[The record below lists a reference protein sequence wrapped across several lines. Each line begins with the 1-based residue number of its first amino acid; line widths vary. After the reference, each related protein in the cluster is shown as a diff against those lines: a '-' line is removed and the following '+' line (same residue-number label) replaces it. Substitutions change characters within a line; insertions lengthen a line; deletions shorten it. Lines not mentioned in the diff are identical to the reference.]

1 MLAGV
6 SGPITSSL
14 DDSRELRDAVR
25 TAATRT
31 RPIAA
36 VRDGD
41 PAAARA
47 CWAALAEVG
56 VFGAALPVDVGGAGG
71 TVSDVAAAL
80 EQAASALFPGPVL
93 PTVLAG
99 LLMARCPD
107 AAVTKE
113 LLPEV
118 AEGGVALAVALEHGT
133 LRARSG
139 PGGVVVTGEV
149 AAVLGAGDRAGGV
162 LLGARCAD
170 GGELWFVLD
179 TGHPGLLVTGRPSV
193 DLSRAV
199 ARVALRD
206 VVVPPGRV
214 LPDLTTSA
222 VRDLAVTLAAAEA
235 TGVAGWCLRAA
246 TDHARVREQF
256 GRPIGSFQAVK
267 HLCVAMLSRTEQ
279 AAALSWDAARAA
291 EQAPTE
297 FPLVAAAAAA
307 LALDAAVDTAK
318 DAIQV
323 LGGIGFTWDH
333 DAHLYLRRALALRQL
348 LGPTGGWR
356 TRAATLALAGA
367 RRTLRVPLE
376 PRVEAGRGELRAL
389 LAEVAALPAER
400 QRARLAETGLLAPH
414 WPAPYGQDAA
424 PARQLL
430 IDEELHRAEVRRPD
444 LVIGAWAVPTLL
456 RHGTPAQVERFAA
469 PTLRGEL
476 TWCQL
481 FSEPEAGS
489 DLAALRTRAE
499 RVDGGWRLTG
509 QKVWTSLA
517 RQADWAICLA
527 RTDPDVPRHRGIS
540 YFLVDMR
547 SPGIEVR
554 PLREITGDAL
564 FNEVFLDGVLV
575 PDDCVVGE
583 VGGGWALARTTL
595 ANERVAMGG
604 GSSLGAAVE
613 RLLAAAPGPDERLG
627 ALIAE
632 GLSVS
637 LLDLRA
643 TLRALDGRDPGAE
656 SSVRK
661 LIGVRH
667 RQDVAEA
674 ALELAGPE
682 GAADDGDSAALV
694 HEFLLSRCHSIAG
707 GTTQILSTLVGERI
721 LRLPREPA

>member
-36 VRDGD
+36 VRDTD

-179 TGHPGLLVTGRPSV
+179 TGHPGVLVTERPSV

-199 ARVALRD
+199 SRVALRD
-206 VVVPPGRV
+206 AVVPPGRV

-356 TRAATLALAGA
+356 TRAATLA
-367 RRTLRVPLE
+367 
-376 PRVEAGRGELRAL
+376 
-389 LAEVAALPAER
+389 
-400 QRARLAETGLLAPH
+400 
-414 WPAPYGQDAA
+414 
-424 PARQLL
+424 
-430 IDEELHRAEVRRPD
+430 
-444 LVIGAWAVPTLL
+444 
-456 RHGTPAQVERFAA
+456 
-469 PTLRGEL
+469 
-476 TWCQL
+476 
-481 FSEPEAGS
+481 
-489 DLAALRTRAE
+489 
-499 RVDGGWRLTG
+499 
-509 QKVWTSLA
+509 
-517 RQADWAICLA
+517 
-527 RTDPDVPRHRGIS
+527 
-540 YFLVDMR
+540 
-547 SPGIEVR
+547 
-554 PLREITGDAL
+554 
-564 FNEVFLDGVLV
+564 
-575 PDDCVVGE
+575 
-583 VGGGWALARTTL
+583 
-595 ANERVAMGG
+595 
-604 GSSLGAAVE
+604 
-613 RLLAAAPGPDERLG
+613 
-627 ALIAE
+627 
-632 GLSVS
+632 
-637 LLDLRA
+637 
-643 TLRALDGRDPGAE
+643 
-656 SSVRK
+656 
-661 LIGVRH
+661 
-667 RQDVAEA
+667 
-674 ALELAGPE
+674 
-682 GAADDGDSAALV
+682 
-694 HEFLLSRCHSIAG
+694 
-707 GTTQILSTLVGERI
+707 
-721 LRLPREPA
+721 